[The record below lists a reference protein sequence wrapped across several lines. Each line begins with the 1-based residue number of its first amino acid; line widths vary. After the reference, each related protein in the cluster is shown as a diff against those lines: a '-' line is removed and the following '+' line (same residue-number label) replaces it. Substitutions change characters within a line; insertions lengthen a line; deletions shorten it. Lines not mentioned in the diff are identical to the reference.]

1 MGAQASPAVSDAPS
15 RPPPE
20 IGGFL
25 RAVATASAAAAAG
38 TLKLPDP
45 AAMAL
50 SAMAVQQPPMGAV
63 RTQVR
68 WHFWF
73 STAPLDL
80 LSRLC
85 TAWPVL
91 YPSSNVLLSETDPR
105 RW

>member
-1 MGAQASPAVSDAPS
+1 MPNALPA

-63 RTQVR
+63 RTTV
-68 WHFWF
+68 
-73 STAPLDL
+73 SLGSGT
-80 LSRLC
+80 SRFPISRCPTLC
-85 TAWPVL
+85 HTRPGTQL
-91 YPSSNVLLSETDPR
+91 T
-105 RW
+105 